1 MFFHSW
7 IVSKP
12 KVTLKLTENKKTN
25 KNCQTSCIQGEQRPI
40 DFIFRG
46 DKKRE
51 GAGVNRKLTIWR
63 KYLKIIGRNQVYFAI
78 PNFTVNARFQ
88 SADRWIYEKK
98 YPQITEIKTSLI
110 WRPWY
115 RRSKGWILEPLRT
128 FFKNQCLILTSSVY
142 P

>member
-1 MFFHSW
+1 M
-7 IVSKP
+7 SKP

-51 GAGVNRKLTIWR
+51 GAGVNTKLTIWR
-63 KYLKIIGRNQVYFAI
+63 KYLKIIGRNKVYFAI
-78 PNFTVNARFQ
+78 PNLTVQARFQ

-98 YPQITEIKTSLI
+98 NIHKIPK
-110 WRPWY
+110 
-115 RRSKGWILEPLRT
+115 SKHHSYEDLGIDEARGE
-128 FFKNQCLILTSSVY
+128 F
-142 P
+142 